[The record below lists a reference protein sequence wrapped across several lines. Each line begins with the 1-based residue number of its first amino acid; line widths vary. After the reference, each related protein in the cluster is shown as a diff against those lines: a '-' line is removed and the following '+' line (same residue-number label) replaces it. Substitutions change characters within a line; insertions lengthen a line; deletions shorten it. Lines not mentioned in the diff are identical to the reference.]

1 MANTISGLQIDGW
14 RRELQPYLQKSLV
27 GKSIAD
33 TRIKENLDKG
43 DTVHYPYFSSPS
55 AVSYTPGSDITIQE
69 FSSTDETLTVDQK
82 YVVPA
87 YVDDVNALQMNYSY
101 RSELQERAA
110 YKLRDEIDQD
120 VLGEVTNAGQTMDDG
135 DLGGTSGS
143 AITATTANIVQVF
156 TTARKKLRDKNV
168 PEAGDFAAVV
178 STATAEIIERT
189 AADKG
194 FQVADSTLK
203 NGYGGN
209 FLGFKVYISNN
220 LDSTAYNGT
229 SVERHIFA
237 KKGAISLAVQ
247 QAPMAQMKEVSNRLG
262 ANILVHA
269 VWGVKTFT
277 KRADWMVDAPISA

>member
-1 MANTISGLQIDGW
+1 M
-14 RRELQPYLQKSLV
+14 
-27 GKSIAD
+27 
-33 TRIKENLDKG
+33 DKG